1 MYWSL
6 RGLSYHL
13 NPEVHLANRG
23 RPTQTKRQRE
33 RGRIERQKI
42 KEARRA
48 EVKARKAEAGPRPTN
63 FDPDLEGISAGPQEM
78 PDWQREFFEEE
89 KRAKEAAEL
98 EERNKQQ

>member
-1 MYWSL
+1 M
-6 RGLSYHL
+6 
-13 NPEVHLANRG
+13 ANRG

-33 RGRIERQKI
+33 RKRIEVQKT

-48 EVKARKAEAGPRPTN
+48 DVKARKAEAGPRPTN
-63 FDPDLEGISAGPQEM
+63 FDPDLEGMKAGPQEM